1 MNTSINVLTVKMFA
15 VALFGLG
22 MTCLVPVCEC
32 AGMCCVEMKVGG
44 VGWGDLS
51 WLLATHPVAL
61 SFPLSPQDRGRK
73 DKKLVGVS
81 LRVTVLGIM

>member
-1 MNTSINVLTVKMFA
+1 M
-15 VALFGLG
+15 
-22 MTCLVPVCEC
+22 
-32 AGMCCVEMKVGG
+32 GG